1 MNCECMYIITVNN
14 INMLSTNYG
23 FFVFFAISL

>member
-14 INMLSTNYG
+14 LNMLSTKYG
-23 FFVFFAISL
+23 YFVFPVING